1 MRLPRALV
9 RSLALASLA
18 ACSGG
23 EAGPPAPE
31 PEPTPIALTATGGST
46 PDGPYLVGQSVLGR
60 HGYVEYIAGDAP
72 VILTAPHGG
81 TELPDEIPDRTESR
95 CGGDA
100 TITTDLNTAELVIA
114 MRERWFARF
123 GNRPHVVVMHLA
135 RRRLD
140 PNRPLAEA
148 ACGDP
153 EAEIAYGEWH
163 AFIDAA
169 KEAVLQSTGKGW
181 YMDMHGHGHVI
192 QRLEIGYLLS
202 AAQLDLPDA
211 ELDANPALE
220 DTSSVRTISR
230 ESPATFSE
238 LLRGPESLGS
248 LYAAEGFPALPSAG
262 DPRPSG
268 SPYFSGGDDTRRHGC
283 GAEAA
288 SFGGSA
294 GGNICGVQ
302 IEANFAGV
310 RDDAANRDRFGD
322 ATARV
327 LERYLFQH
335 WGLRVRRPPSGAT
348 TQVVAAQVAATAGA
362 SWADLAWSGAS
373 GPRVDVWRNGTRL
386 TTTENDGSYTDRMP
400 RTLASARYKICEE
413 GVTRC
418 SNEVEVRF

>member
-1 MRLPRALV
+1 
-9 RSLALASLA
+9 
-18 ACSGG
+18 
-23 EAGPPAPE
+23 
-31 PEPTPIALTATGGST
+31 
-46 PDGPYLVGQSVLGR
+46 VLGR
-60 HGYVEYIAGDAP
+60 RGYVEYIAGDAP

-81 TELPDEIPDRTESR
+81 TMLPDEIPDRTASS

-100 TITTDLNTAELVIA
+100 VTDADLNTAELVIA
-114 MRERWFARF
+114 MRERWFAHF

-140 PNRPLAEA
+140 PNRPLGEA

-169 KEAVLQSTGKGW
+169 KEAVLQTTGKGW
-181 YMDMHGHGHVI
+181 YMDMHGHGHTA

-211 ELDANPALE
+211 ELDADATLE
-220 DTSSVRTISR
+220 ELSSVRTLSLQ
-230 ESPATFSE
+230 SPATFSE

-248 LYAAEGFPALPSAG
+248 LYAAEGFPSLPSAA

-268 SPYFSGGDDTRRHGC
+268 SPYFSGGDDTRRHTC
-283 GAEAA
+283 GAESAA
-288 SFGGSA
+288 FGGTA
-294 GGNICGVQ
+294 GRNICGVQ
-302 IEANFAGV
+302 IEANFVGV

-335 WGLRVRRPPSGAT
+335 WGLRVERPPSGAT
-348 TQVVAAQVAATAGA
+348 TQVVAVHAAAATGA

-373 GPRVDVWRNGTRL
+373 GPRVDVWRDGARL
-386 TTTENDGSYTDRMP
+386 ATTENDGRYTDRMP
-400 RTLASARYKICEE
+400 RTTASVRYKVCEE
-413 GVTRC
+413 GSSTRC
-418 SNEVEVRF
+418 SNEAEVKF